1 MEMLDIENIIINNF
15 NKMIKNEN
23 YSQEKIQEHINKIK
37 EGLNII
43 KQNDDLKILEV
54 LYLIKKFVYG
64 DLIKINK
71 KILVKDNYGIFNDI
85 TTGIIFS
92 LDDEKP
98 CYIIQVQNKDEKDRH
113 VVLEIPRE
121 IKDKVIK
128 VLSENY
134 NNWEDKIKIE
144 F

>member
-43 KQNDDLKILEV
+43 RQNDDLKILEV
-54 LYLIKKFVYG
+54 LYLIKKIVYG

-113 VVLEIPRE
+113 IVLEIPRE

-134 NNWEDKIKIE
+134 NNWKDKIKIE
-144 F
+144 S

>member
-113 VVLEIPRE
+113 IVLEIPRE

>member
-144 F
+144 S

>member
-134 NNWEDKIKIE
+134 NNWEDKYYAS

>member
-54 LYLIKKFVYG
+54 LYLIKKFIYG

>member
-134 NNWEDKIKIE
+134 NNWKDKIKIE
-144 F
+144 S

>member
-98 CYIIQVQNKDEKDRH
+98 CYIIQVHNKDEKDRH

>member
-1 MEMLDIENIIINNF
+1 M
-15 NKMIKNEN
+15 
-23 YSQEKIQEHINKIK
+23 
-37 EGLNII
+37 
-43 KQNDDLKILEV
+43 
-54 LYLIKKFVYG
+54 YLIKKIVYG

-113 VVLEIPRE
+113 IVLEIPRE

-134 NNWEDKIKIE
+134 NNWKDKIKIE
-144 F
+144 S

>member
-43 KQNDDLKILEV
+43 RQNDDLKILEV

>member
-23 YSQEKIQEHINKIK
+23 YSQEKIQEHKNKIK

>member
-1 MEMLDIENIIINNF
+1 
-15 NKMIKNEN
+15 MIKNEN

>member
-23 YSQEKIQEHINKIK
+23 YSKEKIQEHINKIK

>member
-113 VVLEIPRE
+113 VVLEIQRE

-128 VLSENY
+128 VLSKNY

>member
-43 KQNDDLKILEV
+43 KQNDELKILEV